1 VIPGF
6 PMSAPTLN
14 NATAVVL
21 AGGLGTRVRHLAP
34 AVPKPMIAVCGRPFV
49 EWVVRHLQRQGM
61 RHVVLSTGFLGDV
74 VERHFVRGPVAGV
87 QTTCVAEP
95 AALGTGGGFLY
106 AAQQSGARPEFWVVL
121 NGDSLVLT
129 DLAEAAR
136 LLGEPEVQGVLVGV
150 PVPDSSRYGTLI
162 FDGMNRLT
170 GFKEKRPGAGV
181 INGGLYLLKP
191 SLLAEFPSARPLSFE
206 RDVFARWLARGLDL
220 RVHVTKA
227 PFFDMGTPESL
238 PQAEPFIVTH
248 RRQLETL

>member
-1 VIPGF
+1 
-6 PMSAPTLN
+6 MRAPNLN

-49 EWVVRHLQRQGM
+49 EWVVRHLQRQGI
-61 RHVVLSTGFLGDV
+61 RNVVLSTGFLGDI
-74 VERHFVRGPVAGV
+74 VERHFVKKPVAGV
-87 QTTCVAEP
+87 RTVCVAEP
-95 AALGTGGGFLY
+95 SALGTGGSFLY
-106 AAQQSGARPEFWVVL
+106 AARQSGARPEVWVVL

-150 PVPDSSRYGTLI
+150 PVPDSSRYGSLN
-162 FDGMNRLT
+162 FDGMKRLT
-170 GFKEKRPGAGV
+170 GFEEKKSGAGV
-181 INGGLYLLKP
+181 INAGLYLLKP
-191 SLLAEFPSARPLSFE
+191 SLLAEFPSACPLSFE
-206 RDVFARWLARGLDL
+206 RDVFAHWLAQGLDL
-220 RVHVTKA
+220 RVHVTQA

-238 PQAEPFIVTH
+238 PLAEPFIANH